1 MLNDKLTVKE
11 KDSRLAEIEDECF
24 LQKQVESWNGKHIAR
39 WIEGSLCFLLIVLP
53 FLNRIFD

>member
-39 WIEGSLCFLLIVLP
+39 WIEGSLCFLFIV
-53 FLNRIFD
+53 FAFFKQDF